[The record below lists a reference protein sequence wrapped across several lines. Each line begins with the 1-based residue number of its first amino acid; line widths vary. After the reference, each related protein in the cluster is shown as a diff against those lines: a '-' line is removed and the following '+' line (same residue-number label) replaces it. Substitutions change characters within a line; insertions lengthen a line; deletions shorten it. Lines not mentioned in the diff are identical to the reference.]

1 MAVFNLLL
9 RLLSSW
15 VLYIDWGDRWG
26 YHAIITITISL
37 HHHARRGILQPL
49 TVTTDTNKNDTKSVG
64 GSVRSGSVLTHY
76 PGHIMLQYR
85 SDTGSSMIILLH
97 VQARPS
103 CRPSLPATQS
113 TTEVLPAS
121 QYLNQWCYFLVC

>member
-26 YHAIITITISL
+26 YHAIITITL
-37 HHHARRGILQPL
+37 LKHHHHHVRRGILQPL

-85 SDTGSSMIILLH
+85 SDTGSS
-97 VQARPS
+97 
-103 CRPSLPATQS
+103 
-113 TTEVLPAS
+113 
-121 QYLNQWCYFLVC
+121 